1 MHLLR
6 ELFILP
12 LYKRAGIYSLP
23 ICVAK
28 KQGTVALGLDSEFK
42 NEDLSRLHKCS
53 LKPSNKAT
61 SSICFSY
68 MLKNKRFR
76 RKIYD

>member
-1 MHLLR
+1 MDLQHTLT
-6 ELFILP
+6 EGLFILP

-42 NEDLSRLHKCS
+42 IE
-53 LKPSNKAT
+53 
-61 SSICFSY
+61 
-68 MLKNKRFR
+68 KNVSVDC
-76 RKIYD
+76 INAA